1 VQKQIQYA
9 MLAASLTTLSAC
21 VVNERPAPVRET
33 VVAPAPDK
41 VIVREPAPP
50 PAVVVRP

>member
-1 VQKQIQYA
+1 MPAILVA
-9 MLAASLTTLSAC
+9 FTATLSAC

-33 VVAPAPDK
+33 VVAPAPEQEK